1 MSEVRVSEWLWLEG
15 TSKMTWSNPC
25 MAPSR
30 DSWRRLL
37 KTRCSQVCMALQ
49 MRFRHLSGQTVPVF
63 HYPHSKNVFSYVQMG
78 FHISVCA
85 HHLLSP
91 LWAPLTRV
99 CLQLLHS
106 LRSGICTFICIPP
119 EPAFL
124 QAQLAQ
130 PLLIGRMLQALN
142 HSVALHQ
149 TRTSVCIQPV
159 SKQCEWE
166 GS

>member
-63 HYPHSKNVFSYVQMG
+63 HYPHSKKCVFLCSDG
-78 FHISVCA
+78 ISHFSLCSSPLVPS
-85 HHLLSP
+85 LGTTNKGLSP
-91 LWAPLTRV
+91 ASSLPALRYLHIYLYPSWACPSPGSACSASPPRKDAPGTSSFSGPPPDTHQ
-99 CLQLLHS
+99 CLHS
-106 LRSGICTFICIPP
+106 
-119 EPAFL
+119 A
-124 QAQLAQ
+124 
-130 PLLIGRMLQALN
+130 
-142 HSVALHQ
+142 SV
-149 TRTSVCIQPV
+149 
-159 SKQCEWE
+159 
-166 GS
+166 

>member
-1 MSEVRVSEWLWLEG
+1 MNGCGWKGHPRWPGPTPAWHQAETAGEGCSRPGAVRFAWLCRWDFDISLG
-15 TSKMTWSNPC
+15 RPFQCFIT
-25 MAPSR
+25 
-30 DSWRRLL
+30 L
-37 KTRCSQVCMALQ
+37 
-49 MRFRHLSGQTVPVF
+49 TVK
-63 HYPHSKNVFSYVQMG
+63 SVFSYVQMG

-106 LRSGICTFICIPP
+106 LRSGICIFICIPP